1 MKKIYQIPEINVVE
15 MQSCTICALSDFDQ
29 NLNGTGGDGSSALVK
44 GGVDSEW
51 DDEW

>member
-1 MKKIYQIPEINVVE
+1 MKKIYQIPETKVIEV
-15 MQSCTICALSDFDQ
+15 QSSSICAMSDFDQ
-29 NLNGTGGDGSSALVK
+29 NLNGTGGDGGSALVK

>member
-1 MKKIYQIPEINVVE
+1 MKKIYQIPETKVIEV
-15 MQSCTICALSDFDQ
+15 QSSSICAMSEFDQ